1 MSISALPPLPLSP
14 HAPAS
19 RAATQQVAD
28 ARTLEL
34 RNVRP
39 WGGEAVDLAVEN
51 GTITAVTP
59 HTPHTP
65 DAPDSSAPQSDR
77 IIDGRGLLALPG
89 FANVHAHSDKSWW
102 GKPWQPYGGVATTQG
117 RIEHE
122 REHRDRLGIPGVQ
135 TSTQVMREY
144 LRHGTTVQRTHVDVD
159 LGIGLR
165 GIEAI
170 REANEALGNTIVT
183 QIVAFPQDGV
193 LRRPGVLELLDQAA
207 AAGADYI
214 GGLDPASIDRDPV
227 GQLDGIFTIAERHG
241 CGIDVHLHDGG
252 ELGAF
257 QIELMIDRTIR
268 HGLQGK
274 VNVAHGL
281 ALGQLPASRQADLI
295 AGMAEAGVSV
305 TSVSPIRVAP
315 LPLRELLEA
324 GVAVGLG
331 TDGFRDLWGPYGDG
345 DMLKVAL
352 KAAQVCGL
360 RYDEDLTLAVELA
373 SSRGAAFAGVASHNL
388 QVGDRA
394 DIVLL
399 NAENTMDALTRTPVR
414 EFVVAGGKVVVAD
427 GKLLV

>member
-1 MSISALPPLPLSP
+1 MSISASSPRPVTP
-14 HAPAS
+14 HAPAA
-19 RAATQQVAD
+19 RPVGKHVAD
-28 ARTLEL
+28 ARPLEV

-39 WGGEAVDLAVEN
+39 WGGDAVDLTVAD
-51 GTITAVTP
+51 GTITAITP
-59 HTPHTP
+59 HAAH
-65 DAPDSSAPQSDR
+65 ASGGSDSATTQADR
-77 IIDGRGLLALPG
+77 IINGRSLLALPG

-122 REHRDRLGIPGVQ
+122 REHRERLGIPGIQ

-159 LGIGLR
+159 TGVGLR

-170 REANEALGNTIVT
+170 REANQALGETIVT

-227 GQLDGIFTIAERHG
+227 GQLDGIFAIAERRG

-281 ALGQLPASRQADLI
+281 ALGQLSASRQAELI
-295 AGMAEAGVSV
+295 TGMAEAGVSV

-352 KAAQVCGL
+352 KTAQVCGL

-399 NAENTMDALTRTPVR
+399 DAENTMDALTRTPAR

-427 GKLLV
+427 GELLV